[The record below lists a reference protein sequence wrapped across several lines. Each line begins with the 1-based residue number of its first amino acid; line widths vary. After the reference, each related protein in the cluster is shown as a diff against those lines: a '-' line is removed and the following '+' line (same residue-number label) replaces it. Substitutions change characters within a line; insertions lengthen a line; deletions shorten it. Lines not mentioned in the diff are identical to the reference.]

1 MIFDDKC
8 TVIGLTGMSG
18 AGKTTACGV
27 FRENGW
33 AVIDCDAVSR
43 KVVERGKP
51 ALSEITAHFGSEILL
66 SDGTLDRRRL
76 GSLIFSDERRRNELN
91 AVIYPYISY
100 EIIRSA
106 AEYIKGGSKFVLLD
120 APTLFESG
128 ADGLCDRIVSVT
140 APIDVCALRIME
152 RDGLTHEQAE
162 NRLKSQHSEEFYREK
177 SDFCVRNDC
186 DNVHLKQQIGTII
199 KEITAQYG

>member
-1 MIFDDKC
+1 MILGKGS
-8 TVIGLTGMSG
+8 VIIGLTGMSG
-18 AGKTTACGV
+18 AGKTTACDI
-27 FRENGW
+27 FRENSW
-33 AVIDCDAVSR
+33 AVIDCDVVSR

-51 ALSEITAHFGSEILL
+51 ALTEIAWHFGKEILMR
-66 SDGTLDRRRL
+66 DGTLDRRRL

-106 AEYIKGGSKFVLLD
+106 SEYIKGGSKFILLD

-140 APIDVCALRIME
+140 APIDVCVSRIIH

-162 NRLKSQHSEEFYREK
+162 NRLKSQHSEFFYCEK
-177 SDFCVRNDC
+177 SDFCIRNDG
-186 DNVHLKQQIGTII
+186 DSVHFKQNIGTII
-199 KEITAQYG
+199 KDITAQYG